1 MRLRKHR
8 LNHSRTL
15 SPEAD
20 ELRSNLA
27 QQLGRLRFTP
37 LLEAPF
43 LVHLRSTQKLSALFT
58 LCTVGLMWMF
68 YAALDFWRLNELAG
82 TGHADEFFWRSI
94 VLRWLV
100 FVCFAAALYTLLRTS
115 TPRAEY
121 EWAMAGSVLACC
133 LGINASSY
141 TLKNLGMPETSVV
154 MVLIVSVAFF
164 PLGVRLRIMGWVA
177 VAVCA
182 IVTISGPI
190 LLRNPADMAPHWVLS
205 AVMWVAFVLSG
216 VTAYYREKGQRE
228 QFLLRRLL
236 NWEASH
242 DPLTGLANRRMFH
255 EHLDL
260 CMHQAHRER
269 DTLYLAIFDI
279 DHFKLYND
287 HYGHNAGDEV
297 LRQFAGLLQR
307 FAQRP
312 MDLAVRLGGE
322 EFALIIYG
330 VPAAQLSPH
339 LQQIQSALAEL
350 DLPHSASPTAR
361 HVTVSLGAAS
371 VTPQDSQ
378 DSAFQRADG
387 LLYQAKRQG
396 RNQAC
401 VQSLVTPPSEA
412 LLLG

>member
-1 MRLRKHR
+1 MHR
-8 LNHSRTL
+8 LNATRTL

-20 ELRSNLA
+20 ELRSNLTL
-27 QQLGRLRFTP
+27 QLGRLRFTP
-37 LLEAPF
+37 TLEAPF
-43 LVHLRSTQKLSALFT
+43 LAHLRSTQNLSAMFT
-58 LCTVGLMWMF
+58 LCIVGLTWML
-68 YAALDFWRLNELAG
+68 YAVLDFWRLHELSG
-82 TGHADEFFWRSI
+82 TGHAEEFFWRSV
-94 VLRWLV
+94 VLRWIV
-100 FVCFAAALYTLLRTS
+100 FVCFACAIYTLVRKK
-115 TPRAEY
+115 TPLSAYEY
-121 EWAMAGSVLACC
+121 ALAGSVIACC

-164 PLGVRLRIMGWVA
+164 PLGVRLRIMGWIGA
-177 VAVCA
+177 AVCA
-182 IVTISGPI
+182 IVTLSGPA
-190 LLRNPADMAPHWVLS
+190 LLRDPADMLPHWVLS
-205 AVMWVAFVLSG
+205 AVMWIAFVLSG
-216 VTAYYREKGQRE
+216 VTAYYREKGLRE

-260 CMHQAHRER
+260 CMRQAHREHHA
-269 DTLYLAIFDI
+269 LYLAIFDI

-287 HYGHNAGDEV
+287 HYGHNTGDEA
-297 LRQFAGLLQR
+297 LRQFASLLQR

-330 VPAAQLSPH
+330 MPASKILPH
-339 LQQIQSALAEL
+339 LQQIQTALAEL
-350 DLPHSASPTAR
+350 ELPHNASPTAQ
-361 HVTVSLGAAS
+361 HVTVSMGAAS
-371 VTPQDSQ
+371 ISPQDSQ

-401 VQSLVTPPSEA
+401 IQSVLTLPAEA
-412 LLLG
+412 LTLS